1 MDPLMDFT
9 LSLQQSCV
17 ITVLN
22 LILQQM
28 NQNYYKL
35 FKLRLQNIQ
44 NDTTKKNSEHCISN
58 FTALTFKILTSFLTC
73 YVTWITADH

>member
-1 MDPLMDFT
+1 MIKRVRRFLALLTEYYLMDPLMDFT

-28 NQNYYKL
+28 NQNS
-35 FKLRLQNIQ
+35 LQ
-44 NDTTKKNSEHCISN
+44 C
-58 FTALTFKILTSFLTC
+58 
-73 YVTWITADH
+73 